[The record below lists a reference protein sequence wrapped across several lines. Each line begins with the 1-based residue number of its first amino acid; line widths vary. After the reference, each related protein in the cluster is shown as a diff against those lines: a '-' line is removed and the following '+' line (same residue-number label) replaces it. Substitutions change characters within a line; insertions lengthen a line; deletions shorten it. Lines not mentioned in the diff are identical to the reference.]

1 MAAVN
6 EAPPPDEEF
15 ERLVRSAQDRLRR
28 AEELARLADDPA
40 TEAFSALAAHL
51 DVLAG
56 HHRLEKERV
65 NARLGLLDGRLDEI
79 HEIHAELR
87 EVGTAAATAAKAE
100 IGKAQAEITHEAAQ
114 VIAATAALQLKTMTR
129 TSWLRAVSVAV
140 AVGVVTFVTGG
151 ALGFAWGN
159 GSAART
165 IASADAA
172 VAFVAKEEGPA
183 AVKDWNA
190 LMRYNPIETLIAGC
204 TGENLAVQDGRKGCR
219 MWLWIEAPAV
229 SAPNAGN

>member
-6 EAPPPDEEF
+6 GSPPAEEEF
-15 ERLVRSAQDRLRR
+15 ERLVRSAQHRLRR

-40 TEAFSALAAHL
+40 TEALSALAAHL

-65 NARLGLLDGRLDEI
+65 NARLEVLDGRLDEI

-87 EVGTAAATAAKAE
+87 EVGAAAATAAKAE
-100 IGKAQAEITHEAAQ
+100 IGKAQAEIAHEAAQ
-114 VIAATAALQLKTMTR
+114 QIAATAALQLKTMTR
-129 TSWLRAVSVAV
+129 TSWLHAVSAAV
-140 AVGVVTFVTGG
+140 AVGLVTFVTGG
-151 ALGFAWGN
+151 ALGFAWSS

-183 AVKDWNA
+183 AVKDWGI
-190 LMRYNPIETLIAGC
+190 LMRYNPIETLMVGC
-204 TGENLAVQDGRKGCR
+204 SGKNLAVQGGRKGCR
-219 MWLWIEAPAV
+219 MWLWIEPPAV
-229 SAPNAGN
+229 SSQKPSS

>member
-6 EAPPPDEEF
+6 GSPPAEEEF
-15 ERLVRSAQDRLRR
+15 ERVVRNAQDRLRR

-65 NARLGLLDGRLDEI
+65 NARLAVLDGRLEEI

-87 EVGTAAATAAKAE
+87 EIGTVAATAAKAE
-100 IGKAQAEITHEAAQ
+100 IGKTQAEIAHEAAQ
-114 VIAATAALQLKTMTR
+114 EIAATAALQLNTMTR
-129 TSWLRAVSVAV
+129 TSWLRAVSAAV

-183 AVKDWNA
+183 AIKDWGI
-190 LMRYNPIETLIAGC
+190 LMRYNPIETLMARC
-204 TGENLAVQDGRKGCR
+204 NGENLAIQDGREGCH
-219 MWLWIEAPAV
+219 MWLWIEPPAL
-229 SAPNAGN
+229 SAPNAGS

>member
-6 EAPPPDEEF
+6 GSPPAEEEF
-15 ERLVRSAQDRLRR
+15 ERLVRNAQDRLRR

-65 NARLGLLDGRLDEI
+65 NARLDVLDGRLDEI
-79 HEIHAELR
+79 HELHGELKA
-87 EVGTAAATAAKAE
+87 VGTAATTAARAG
-100 IGKAQAEITHEAAQ
+100 IGKAQAELARETAQ
-114 VIAATAALQLKTMTR
+114 QIAASAALQLKTMTR
-129 TSWLRAVSVAV
+129 TSWLRAVSTAV
-140 AVGVVTFVTGG
+140 VVGVVTFVTGG

-172 VAFVAKEEGPA
+172 VALVAKEEGPA
-183 AVKDWNA
+183 AIKDWGI
-190 LMRYNPIETLIAGC
+190 LMRYNPIETLMAGC
-204 TGENLAVQDGRKGCR
+204 TGKNLAVENGRKGCQ
-219 MWLWIEAPAV
+219 MWLWIEAPSL
-229 SAPNAGN
+229 SAPNAKG

>member
-6 EAPPPDEEF
+6 GALPAEDEF
-15 ERLVRSAQDRLRR
+15 ERLVRSAQDRLHR

-40 TEAFSALAAHL
+40 REAFSALAAHL

-65 NARLGLLDGRLDEI
+65 NARLDVLDRRLDEI

-87 EVGTAAATAAKAE
+87 EVGTAAATAAKAG
-100 IGKAQAEITHEAAQ
+100 IGKAQAEIAHEAAQ
-114 VIAATAALQLKTMTR
+114 QIAAAAALQLKTMTR
-129 TSWLRAVSVAV
+129 TSWLRAVSAAV
-140 AVGVVTFVTGG
+140 AVGLVTFVTGG
-151 ALGFAWGN
+151 ALGFAWGSD
-159 GSAART
+159 SAART
-165 IASADAA
+165 ISNADAA

-183 AVKDWNA
+183 AVKDWSI
-190 LMRYNPIETLIAGC
+190 LMRYNPIETLMAGC

-219 MWLWIEAPAV
+219 MWLWIEPPAL
-229 SAPNAGN
+229 SPPKPSS